1 MKKMDNGKP
10 GGRNK
15 STPPDRA
22 LLALLVKSDSP
33 ELRRRLSSLKD
44 RDIAASLT
52 YFSDFERG
60 ILFSKLPPA
69 KTDRVKEAIE
79 RNAGVRYEDYS
90 KIIKGVIS
98 YLSATEGSGGGS
110 TLPDSWYRPG
120 RK

>member
-79 RNAGVRYEDYS
+79 RNAGVRYGDYKKS
-90 KIIKGVIS
+90 LKG
-98 YLSATEGSGGGS
+98 
-110 TLPDSWYRPG
+110 
-120 RK
+120 